1 MPVTKSARKALR
13 VATRRH
19 EENLRQRSQYKK
31 AVKAVKQAVESSTGK
46 VGEIFSKAQSALD
59 KAAKHNTIH
68 PNKAARLK
76 SRLSK
81 LMAKGPKESVTTSNK
96 PTTTKTKATKTTVKK
111 KNKKSSP

>member
-19 EENLRQRSQYKK
+19 GENLRQRSQYKK
-31 AVKAVKQAVESSTGK
+31 AVKAVRQAVETSTGK
-46 VGEIFSKAQSALD
+46 LGEFFSKAQSALD

-81 LMAKGPKESVTTSNK
+81 LMAKGPEESVTTAK
-96 PTTTKTKATKTTVKK
+96 KTTTTKTTAKKTTAKK
-111 KNKKSSP
+111 KTKKSSS